1 VKLVPAPLRG
11 YQRAW
16 LARDVIAGLTL
27 SAVAIPEV
35 MGYTSIAATPIVTG
49 LYTIIFPTLI
59 FALLGSSRLLVV
71 GADSAT
77 AAVLAAGLSGLGI
90 AGVTPGSPDWLAF
103 ASLTA
108 LVCGVL
114 LIVARLLRLGF
125 IGDFLSASVLIGF
138 LTGVGIQVLSG
149 QIPDLLGVSKGK
161 GGWFEQQWHWI
172 TSLPSVSLGT
182 FAFGLATVVIIQ
194 SFKRFLPVVPGAI
207 VAVVLL
213 TTISAVADAH
223 AHGVA
228 VVGSVAGGFPPIG
241 LPSGIS
247 WPDVPKVLPTAL
259 SCFVLIVAQSA
270 ATSRS
275 FAFKHGDTV
284 DVNRDIMGLSGASLA
299 AGLSG
304 TFVVNGSPTK
314 TQILD
319 EQRGRTQLANL
330 TMAAVALVFTL
341 FFTGLLA
348 DMPTAVL
355 AGIVFLI
362 GVSLVDVPGLQRLWR
377 RRRNEFVVA
386 LVTTIT
392 VFAVGVEQGII
403 LAIALS
409 LLDLVRRQYTPG
421 DYIIGQDRAGEPT
434 YQPAVPGAQSLPG
447 LVVFRYDAELFY
459 ANANRFADHLESV
472 ISAAPDPVRW
482 VVLDCGAIDD
492 IDYSAGVTLAN
503 LVKYTR
509 AHNARFLLVRPDTQ
523 LLATLRAYQ
532 TLDAIGEDNI
542 FPTLAEAFR
551 AYRAD
556 PNGTPARTQGPA
568 ATD

>member
-1 VKLVPAPLRG
+1 MTLIPEPLRG
-11 YQRAW
+11 YRRAW

-27 SAVAIPEV
+27 CAVAIPEV
-35 MGYTSIAATPIVTG
+35 MGYTSIAGTPIVTG
-49 LYTIIFPTLI
+49 LYTIIFPTLV

-90 AGVTPGSPDWLAF
+90 AGVIPASQEWLAF

-108 LVCGVL
+108 LVCGAL
-114 LIVARLLRLGF
+114 LFVARLLRLGF

-138 LTGVGIQVLSG
+138 LTGVGVQVLSG
-149 QIPDLLGVSKGK
+149 QIPDLLGIPKGS
-161 GGWFEQQWHWI
+161 GSWFEQQWHWI
-172 TSLPSVSLGT
+172 TSLSSTSLAT
-182 FAFGLATVVIIQ
+182 FAFGLSTIVIIQ
-194 SFKRFLPVVPGAI
+194 IFKRFIPVVPGAI

-213 TTISAVADAH
+213 TTISALADAQ

-228 VVGSVAGGFPPIG
+228 VVGAVEGGFPPLG

-247 WPDVPKVLPTAL
+247 WSDVAKVLPTAL

-275 FAFKHGDTV
+275 FAFKHGDKV
-284 DVNRDIMGLSGASLA
+284 DINRDIVGLGGANLA

-319 EQRGRTQLANL
+319 EQKGRTQLANI
-330 TMAAVALVFTL
+330 TMAGVTLLFTL
-341 FFTGLLA
+341 FFTGLLK
-348 DMPTAVL
+348 DMPKAVL

-362 GVSLVDVPGLQRLWR
+362 GVSLIDLPGMKRLLAR
-377 RRRNEFVVA
+377 RPSEFLVA
-386 LVTTIT
+386 LITAVT

-403 LAIALS
+403 LAVVLS
-409 LLDLVRRQYTPG
+409 LLDLIRRQYKPG
-421 DYIIGQDRAGEPT
+421 DYVLRQDETGHPVYVSAK
-434 YQPAVPGAQSLPG
+434 PGAQSLPG
-447 LVVFRYDAELFY
+447 LIVFRYDAELFY
-459 ANANRFADHLESV
+459 ANVNRFADHFESV

-482 VVLDCGAIDD
+482 VALDCAAIPD
-492 IDYSAGVTLAN
+492 IDYSAGVTLAK
-503 LVKYTR
+503 LVDYSR
-509 AHNARFLLVRPDTQ
+509 AHNTRFVLVRPDTQ
-523 LLATLRAYQ
+523 LVTTLKVYGI
-532 TLDAIGEDNI
+532 LDTIGEDNI
-542 FPTLAEAFR
+542 FPTLADVFD

-556 PNGTPARTQGPA
+556 PGSAHMA
-568 ATD
+568 APRASEGL

>member
-1 VKLVPAPLRG
+1 MNLIPEPLRG
-11 YQRAW
+11 YRRAW

-35 MGYTSIAATPIVTG
+35 MGYTSIAGTPIVTG
-49 LYTIIFPTLI
+49 LYTIIFPTLL

-77 AAVLAAGLSGLGI
+77 AAVLAAGLTGLGI

-108 LVCGVL
+108 LVCGAL
-114 LIVARLLRLGF
+114 LILARLLRLGF

-149 QIPDLLGVSKGK
+149 QIPDLLGIPKGK

-172 TSLPSVSLGT
+172 TSLSSIELGT
-182 FAFGLATVVIIQ
+182 LAFGLATIVVIQI
-194 SFKRFLPVVPGAI
+194 FRRFIPAVPGAV

-213 TTISAVADAH
+213 TAVSALIDAQ

-228 VVGSVAGGFPPIG
+228 VVGAVQGGFPPLG

-247 WPDVPKVLPTAL
+247 WSDVPKVVPTAL
-259 SCFVLIVAQSA
+259 SCFVLIIAQSA

-275 FAFKHGDTV
+275 FAFKHGDAV
-284 DVNRDIMGLSGASLA
+284 DINRDIVGLSGASLA
-299 AGLSG
+299 AGLTG

-319 EQRGRTQLANL
+319 EQKGRTQLANL
-330 TMAAVALVFTL
+330 TMAAVVLVFTL

-348 DMPTAVL
+348 DMPKAVL

-362 GVSLVDVPGLQRLWR
+362 GVSLIDVPGLQRLWMR
-377 RRRNEFVVA
+377 RKNEFVVA
-386 LVTTIT
+386 VITAIT

-403 LAIALS
+403 LAIVLS

-421 DYIIGQDRAGEPT
+421 DFVIGQNQAGEPT
-434 YQPAVPGAQSLPG
+434 YLPAKPGAQSLPG

-459 ANANRFADHLESV
+459 ANANRFADHFESV

-482 VVLDCGAIDD
+482 VALDCAAIDD

-503 LVKYTR
+503 LVNYSR
-509 AHNARFLLVRPDTQ
+509 AHNARFVLVRPDTQ
-523 LLATLRAYQ
+523 LLSTLRAYG
-532 TLDAIGEDNI
+532 TLDTIGEDNI

-556 PNGTPARTQGPA
+556 PDPRLPLSG
-568 ATD
+568 